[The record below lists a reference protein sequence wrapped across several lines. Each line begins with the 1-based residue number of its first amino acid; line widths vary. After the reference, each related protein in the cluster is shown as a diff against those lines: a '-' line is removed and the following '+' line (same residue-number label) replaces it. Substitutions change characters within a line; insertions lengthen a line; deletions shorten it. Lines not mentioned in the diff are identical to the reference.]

1 MLYRSLGRTG
11 EKVSILGFGCMRL
24 PIIDGRPDQID
35 MPLATDMVH
44 YAIEH
49 GVNYFDTAFSYHGSA
64 YDKPG
69 QSEVF
74 LGEVLRGGYRDKA
87 LIATKLPPWVIKSR
101 EDMDQVLA
109 GQMERLQTDRID
121 CYLIHALNA
130 ENWPKLVELG
140 VRDFLDAAKADG
152 RIRYAGFSYH
162 DLPAVFAPIVDG
174 YDWDF
179 CQIQY
184 NYMDVDFQAGADG
197 LAHAAGRGLGVVVME
212 PLRGGRLAGRIP
224 TDVETLW
231 ETAQTKRTPVEWALR
246 FVWDDPGV
254 SLLLSGMSAMQ
265 QVVDNIEIASRGE
278 AGSLTAEDLA
288 LIGRVRDAYRER
300 TAVGCTGCGY
310 CMPCPENID
319 IPAVFESINS
329 AALYDSLD
337 EEKFLY
343 EMMVDGGRSARASAC
358 VQCGQCEDA
367 CPQKVPVI
375 EEMAKA
381 SRLLD
386 E

>member
-1 MLYRSLGRTG
+1 
-11 EKVSILGFGCMRL
+11 
-24 PIIDGRPDQID
+24 
-35 MPLATDMVH
+35 
-44 YAIEH
+44 
-49 GVNYFDTAFSYHGSA
+49 
-64 YDKPG
+64 
-69 QSEVF
+69 
-74 LGEVLRGGYRDKA
+74 
-87 LIATKLPPWVIKSR
+87 
-101 EDMDQVLA
+101 
-109 GQMERLQTDRID
+109 
-121 CYLIHALNA
+121 
-130 ENWPKLVELG
+130 
-140 VRDFLDAAKADG
+140 
-152 RIRYAGFSYH
+152 
-162 DLPAVFAPIVDG
+162 
-174 YDWDF
+174 
-179 CQIQY
+179 
-184 NYMDVDFQAGADG
+184 
-197 LAHAAGRGLGVVVME
+197 
-212 PLRGGRLAGRIP
+212 
-224 TDVETLW
+224 
-231 ETAQTKRTPVEWALR
+231 
-246 FVWDDPGV
+246 
-254 SLLLSGMSAMQ
+254 
-265 QVVDNIEIASRGE
+265 VVDNIEIASRGE